1 MGLFDQDHRCYRI
14 IKELGHFKFWDIR
27 DNPGPAPAGLSHA
40 KRLVP
45 HGAGL
50 IVSGGGN
57 MEASNVWKAFI
68 AAVGTAATYLWGG
81 WDAVFLALVTLACM
95 DYVTGWA
102 AAWVHGRLSSD
113 IGRRGI
119 AKKIGMFI
127 VVAVCNI
134 LDQLGDLGEPIL
146 RTVAIWWYLS
156 NEALSI
162 VENLGEVGVPIPGR
176 LRQAL
181 AVLRD
186 KQDGEVGR

>member
-1 MGLFDQDHRCYRI
+1 
-14 IKELGHFKFWDIR
+14 
-27 DNPGPAPAGLSHA
+27 
-40 KRLVP
+40 
-45 HGAGL
+45 
-50 IVSGGGN
+50 
-57 MEASNVWKAFI
+57 MEDATNIWKAII

-81 WDAVFLALVTLACM
+81 WDAVFAALVVLACM

-102 AAWVHGRLSSD
+102 AAWVHRRLSSD

-119 AKKIGMFI
+119 AKKVGMFV

-146 RTVAIWWYLS
+146 RTVAIWWYLA

-186 KQDGEVGR
+186 RHDGEVGQ

>member
-1 MGLFDQDHRCYRI
+1 MERESI
-14 IKELGHFKFWDIR
+14 
-27 DNPGPAPAGLSHA
+27 A
-40 KRLVP
+40 KTVITAL
-45 HGAGL
+45 
-50 IVSGGGN
+50 
-57 MEASNVWKAFI
+57 
-68 AAVGTAATYLWGG
+68 GTAATYLWGG
-81 WDAVFLALVTLACM
+81 WDSVFTALVTLACM

-113 IGRRGI
+113 AGRRGI
-119 AKKIGMFI
+119 AEKVGMFV

-146 RTVAIWWYLS
+146 RTVAIWWYIS

-186 KQDGEVGR
+186 RHDSEVGR

>member
-1 MGLFDQDHRCYRI
+1 MGATNI
-14 IKELGHFKFWDIR
+14 
-27 DNPGPAPAGLSHA
+27 
-40 KRLVP
+40 
-45 HGAGL
+45 
-50 IVSGGGN
+50 
-57 MEASNVWKAFI
+57 WKAFI

-81 WDAVFLALVTLACM
+81 WDAVFAALVVLACM

-119 AKKIGMFI
+119 ARKVGMFV

-134 LDQLGDLGEPIL
+134 LDQLGGLGEPIL
-146 RTVAIWWYLS
+146 RTVAIWWYIG

-162 VENLGEVGVPIPGR
+162 VENLGEVGVPIPDR

-186 KQDGEVGR
+186 KQDGGVGR

>member
-1 MGLFDQDHRCYRI
+1 MDAR
-14 IKELGHFKFWDIR
+14 
-27 DNPGPAPAGLSHA
+27 
-40 KRLVP
+40 
-45 HGAGL
+45 
-50 IVSGGGN
+50 
-57 MEASNVWKAFI
+57 NVWKAFI
-68 AAVGTAATYLWGG
+68 AAGGTAAIYLWGG
-81 WDAVFLALVTLACM
+81 WDVVFTALVVLACM

-102 AAWVHGRLSSD
+102 AAWVHRRLSSD

-119 AKKIGMFI
+119 AKKVGMFV

-134 LDQLGDLGEPIL
+134 LDQLGGLGEPIL
-146 RTVAIWWYLS
+146 RTVAIWWYLA

-186 KQDGEVGR
+186 KYDGEVGR

>member
-1 MGLFDQDHRCYRI
+1 MD
-14 IKELGHFKFWDIR
+14 
-27 DNPGPAPAGLSHA
+27 
-40 KRLVP
+40 
-45 HGAGL
+45 
-50 IVSGGGN
+50 
-57 MEASNVWKAFI
+57 ASNVWKAII

-81 WDAVFLALVTLACM
+81 WDAVFTALVVLACM

-102 AAWVHGRLSSD
+102 SAWVRGRLSSD
-113 IGRRGI
+113 AGRRGI
-119 AKKIGMFI
+119 ARKMGMFV

-134 LDQLGDLGEPIL
+134 LDQLGGLGEPIL
-146 RTVAIWWYLS
+146 RTVAIWWYLA

-186 KQDGEVGR
+186 RHDGEVGR

>member
-1 MGLFDQDHRCYRI
+1 MGRFFMPTAEVVSLERESLF
-14 IKELGHFKFWDIR
+14 
-27 DNPGPAPAGLSHA
+27 
-40 KRLVP
+40 
-45 HGAGL
+45 
-50 IVSGGGN
+50 
-57 MEASNVWKAFI
+57 KAAT
-68 AAVGTAATYLWGG
+68 AALGTAATYLWGG
-81 WDAVFLALVTLACM
+81 WDAVFAALVTLACM

-113 IGRRGI
+113 AGRRGI
-119 AKKIGMFI
+119 ARKVGMFV

-134 LDQLGDLGEPIL
+134 VDQVGGLGEPIL
-146 RTVAIWWYLS
+146 RTVAIWWYIS

-186 KQDGEVGR
+186 RHDGEVGR

>member
-1 MGLFDQDHRCYRI
+1 MDAR
-14 IKELGHFKFWDIR
+14 
-27 DNPGPAPAGLSHA
+27 
-40 KRLVP
+40 
-45 HGAGL
+45 
-50 IVSGGGN
+50 
-57 MEASNVWKAFI
+57 NVWKAFI
-68 AAVGTAATYLWGG
+68 AAGGTAATYLWGG
-81 WDAVFLALVTLACM
+81 WDAVFAALVVLACM

-119 AKKIGMFI
+119 AKKVGMFV

-134 LDQLGDLGEPIL
+134 LDQLGGLGEPIL
-146 RTVAIWWYLS
+146 RTVAIWWYLA

-162 VENLGEVGVPIPGR
+162 VENLGEVGVPIPDR

-186 KQDGEVGR
+186 KHDGEVGR

>member
-1 MGLFDQDHRCYRI
+1 MDTR
-14 IKELGHFKFWDIR
+14 
-27 DNPGPAPAGLSHA
+27 
-40 KRLVP
+40 
-45 HGAGL
+45 
-50 IVSGGGN
+50 
-57 MEASNVWKAFI
+57 NVWKAII

-81 WDAVFLALVTLACM
+81 FDAVFAALVVLACM

-102 AAWVHGRLSSD
+102 AAWVHRRLSSD

-119 AKKIGMFI
+119 AKKVGMFV

-134 LDQLGDLGEPIL
+134 LDQLGGLGEPIL
-146 RTVAIWWYLS
+146 RTVAIWWYLA

-162 VENLGEVGVPIPGR
+162 VENLGEVGVPIPDR

-186 KQDGEVGR
+186 KYDGEVGR

>member
-1 MGLFDQDHRCYRI
+1 
-14 IKELGHFKFWDIR
+14 
-27 DNPGPAPAGLSHA
+27 
-40 KRLVP
+40 
-45 HGAGL
+45 
-50 IVSGGGN
+50 
-57 MEASNVWKAFI
+57 MEDATNIWKVII

-81 WDAVFLALVTLACM
+81 WDAVFAALVVLACM

-113 IGRRGI
+113 VGRRGI
-119 AKKIGMFI
+119 AKKVGMFM

-134 LDQLGDLGEPIL
+134 VDQVGGLGEPIL
-146 RTVAIWWYLS
+146 RTVAIWWYIS
-156 NEALSI
+156 NEALSV

-186 KQDGEVGR
+186 RHNGGVGC